1 MQNHTPYDN
10 WYSNNE
16 FQEANN
22 SNELSGWEKDNTDT
36 YAKGISYTDSATA
49 EFLNSLNSI
58 NRPITVVFYGD
69 HLPGIY
75 PNSLNNKNN
84 DLPLHE
90 TDYFIWS
97 NAASPSAG
105 TKLDPSIS
113 SFTSPNYFMA
123 LAATHMNAKVTP
135 YLALLTKLS
144 AEVPA
149 MGRISFTKKMG
160 SKKAQQHIL
169 IPLVTSLIQVLS
181 QKKQQELLH
190 DYKLVQYDMTAGKN
204 YLSAEKI

>member
-75 PNSLNNKNN
+75 PNSLNNKITIYHFTRQIT
-84 DLPLHE
+84 LFGPMLHLLLQERSLTPLFLHSLRP
-90 TDYFIWS
+90 I
-97 NAASPSAG
+97 
-105 TKLDPSIS
+105 IS
-113 SFTSPNYFMA
+113 WH
-123 LAATHMNAKVTP
+123 LQQ
-135 YLALLTKLS
+135 LT
-144 AEVPA
+144 
-149 MGRISFTKKMG
+149 
-160 SKKAQQHIL
+160 
-169 IPLVTSLIQVLS
+169 
-181 QKKQQELLH
+181 
-190 DYKLVQYDMTAGKN
+190 
-204 YLSAEKI
+204 